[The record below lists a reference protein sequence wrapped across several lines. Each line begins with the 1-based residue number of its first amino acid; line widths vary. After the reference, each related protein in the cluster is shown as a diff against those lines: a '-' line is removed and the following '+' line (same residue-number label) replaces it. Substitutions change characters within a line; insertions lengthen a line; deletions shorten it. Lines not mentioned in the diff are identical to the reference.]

1 MIHFLRLRTCVPRV
15 GVGVSR
21 VGVPRVGVPRLGV
34 SRVGVREISL
44 VTSMS
49 VVSVYGVA

>member
-21 VGVPRVGVPRLGV
+21 VGVPRVGV